1 MDVPLR
7 QQQSGID
14 PVRIVYSQHP
24 QGAQTRTISSLFIHN
39 ALDISTSYAG
49 IQDRAQI
56 SNYFTGQ
63 SASGGVFGED
73 KSFLFYL
80 SQRAHPDIALNVG
93 LGIPQ
98 PIRVLMEPLEACQL
112 DNGLTDHPSPFFR
125 IPTPL
130 FLPALNI
137 TTQWHQ
143 PPANLPRRPNDRPIW
158 DYLTPAL
165 GTTLISINRLH
176 TIKVRWVGDI
186 TNDKGTM
193 LQSLWLDHS
202 NSLFPFGMPSP

>member
-1 MDVPLR
+1 MHIGYYMDVPLR

-130 FLPALNI
+130 FL
-137 TTQWHQ
+137 
-143 PPANLPRRPNDRPIW
+143 
-158 DYLTPAL
+158 
-165 GTTLISINRLH
+165 
-176 TIKVRWVGDI
+176 VRWVGDI